1 MIASS
6 RRTFGDATTLDR
18 RVAQVR
24 VVDPHHP
31 LYGKCFPVSDRR
43 SGRGPR
49 LIVIRLPDGRERG
62 ISRSATAPT
71 SASDDLAA
79 AAPSRQVHIS
89 VRTLLPLAN
98 HVRAVL
104 ASRHADL
111 EGGGGRDLDQM
122 AAKRGRRCCHA
133 CGRSSQSRH
142 SVSWRSG
149 WDSSCNA
156 CGRGPSAQRR
166 VIVLSMTLSTDERIT
181 NAHRAKLAY
190 VYVRQSS
197 PGQVRHHQEST
208 ELQYRLVE
216 RATLFGWPRE
226 RVHVI
231 DDDLGKSGTS
241 SRDRHGFQTLI
252 AEVGLG
258 KAGLVMSLDASRLA
272 RNNRDWHQLLELC
285 SLFGVLIADGERL
298 YDPAAYHDR
307 LLLGLSGIMSE
318 AELHQI
324 KIRLH
329 QGERQK
335 AARGELRLPLP
346 AGLIHNRD
354 GSVTFNPDEE
364 VQERLRLVFA
374 KFRELRSAKAVM
386 RYLRR
391 GNLLLPVR
399 PLHGPAPH
407 DVVWRVADSARVIQI
422 LKNPAYAGAYVY
434 GRRRPDPLRRQPGS
448 ERIGTVAVAPEDWS
462 ICLKD
467 AHPAYVDW
475 DEFMANRRQL
485 VDNLNRYDTGR
496 PGVPRK
502 GNALLQGI
510 VSCGRCA
517 RRMCL
522 RYSGPN
528 GDYPVYVCVA
538 DHSSEGRPK
547 CQEVRALAVDAE
559 VERLILEALTP
570 DRIALAVAALG
581 EIEAETR
588 AMERQWTLKRERA
601 RYDAERARRQ
611 YDAVEPE
618 NRLVARSLERVWEE
632 RLRRVDQIE
641 QEYNAWRREQA
652 VSISES
658 DRQEILALGEDLP
671 RLWDATTTTISG
683 PQADRSTGDQGGH
696 AGSETSARLRLDQ
709 DYLADW
715 FDKRALVAATCAE
728 LCAARRSGPSAPA
741 HHRAERPAEDGWRD
755 RPHP

>member
-1 MIASS
+1 MLSS
-6 RRTFGDATTLDR
+6 
-18 RVAQVR
+18 
-24 VVDPHHP
+24 
-31 LYGKCFPVSDRR
+31 
-43 SGRGPR
+43 
-49 LIVIRLPDGRERG
+49 
-62 ISRSATAPT
+62 
-71 SASDDLAA
+71 
-79 AAPSRQVHIS
+79 
-89 VRTLLPLAN
+89 
-98 HVRAVL
+98 
-104 ASRHADL
+104 
-111 EGGGGRDLDQM
+111 
-122 AAKRGRRCCHA
+122 
-133 CGRSSQSRH
+133 
-142 SVSWRSG
+142 
-149 WDSSCNA
+149 
-156 CGRGPSAQRR
+156 
-166 VIVLSMTLSTDERIT
+166 TLSIDERIT
-181 NAHRAKLAY
+181 TAHRAKLAY

-208 ELQYRLVE
+208 ALQYRLVE
-216 RATLFGWPRE
+216 RAAFLGWPQE

-386 RYLRR
+386 RYLRH

-407 DVVWRVADSARVIQI
+407 DVVWRPADSARVIQI

-448 ERIGTVAVAPEDWS
+448 ERIGSVAVAPEEWS

-467 AHPAYVDW
+467 AHPAYLDW

-485 VDNLNRYDTGR
+485 ADNVARYDVGR
-496 PGVPRK
+496 PGAPRK
-502 GNALLQGI
+502 GEALLQGI
-510 VSCGRCA
+510 VGCGRCA

-528 GDYPVYVCVA
+528 GDYPVYVCLA
-538 DHSSEGRPK
+538 DHNAEGRPR

-559 VERLILEALTP
+559 VERLILAALTP
-570 DRIALAVAALG
+570 DRIAVAVAAMG
-581 EIEAETR
+581 EIEQETR
-588 AMERQWTLKRERA
+588 AMERQWSLKRERA

-618 NRLVARSLERVWEE
+618 NRLVARSLEHLWEE
-632 RLRRVDQIE
+632 RLRRADQLE
-641 QEYNAWRREQA
+641 QEYAAWRREQV
-652 VSISES
+652 VSISDS
-658 DRQEILALGEDLP
+658 DRQAILSLGEDLP
-671 RLWDATTTTISG
+671 RLWRASTTKS
-683 PQADRSTGDQGGH
+683 ADRKQIVRLVIKEVALDQKRRRGYVWIKIAWQTGAASEHWLQRSVQSYAQHADQG
-696 AGSETSARLRLDQ
+696 RLRQRIVELNGQQKMDAEIADILNKEALRTAHGPPFSGKMIHLLRKRWKISTVKINGAAANPFSWPDGSYSVRGAAAVIGITSQ
-709 DYLADW
+709 TVFDWLRKGLPTGKQLAKGMPW
-715 FDKRALVAATCAE
+715 QISLSPEQAIALRAR
-728 LCAARRSGPSAPA
+728 ARRTTRFAGEAS
-741 HHRAERPAEDGWRD
+741 
-755 RPHP
+755 

>member
-1 MIASS
+1 
-6 RRTFGDATTLDR
+6 
-18 RVAQVR
+18 
-24 VVDPHHP
+24 
-31 LYGKCFPVSDRR
+31 VSV
-43 SGRGPR
+43 
-49 LIVIRLPDGRERG
+49 L
-62 ISRSATAPT
+62 T
-71 SASDDLAA
+71 S
-79 AAPSRQVHIS
+79 
-89 VRTLLPLAN
+89 
-98 HVRAVL
+98 
-104 ASRHADL
+104 
-111 EGGGGRDLDQM
+111 
-122 AAKRGRRCCHA
+122 
-133 CGRSSQSRH
+133 
-142 SVSWRSG
+142 
-149 WDSSCNA
+149 
-156 CGRGPSAQRR
+156 
-166 VIVLSMTLSTDERIT
+166 TLSTDERIT
-181 NAHRAKLAY
+181 TAHRAKLAY
-190 VYVRQSS
+190 VYIRQSS

-208 ELQYRLVE
+208 ALQYRLAE
-216 RATLFGWPRE
+216 RAALFGWPRE

-241 SRDRHGFQTLI
+241 SRDRQGFQTLI

-364 VQERLRLVFA
+364 VQERLRMVFA

-407 DVVWRVADSARVIQI
+407 DLVWQPANSARVTQI

-448 ERIGTVAVAPEDWS
+448 DRIGTVAVAPEDWS

-467 AHPAYVDW
+467 AHPAYLDW

-485 VDNLNRYDTGR
+485 ADNLGRYDAGR
-496 PGVPRK
+496 PGAPRK
-502 GNALLQGI
+502 GSALLQGI

-538 DHSSEGRPK
+538 DSSSEGRPR

-559 VERLILEALTP
+559 VERLILTALTP

-581 EIEAETR
+581 EIEQETR
-588 AMERQWTLKRERA
+588 AMERQWSLKRERA

-611 YDAVEPE
+611 YDTVEPE
-618 NRLVARSLERVWEE
+618 NRLVARSLERAWEE
-632 RLRRVDQIE
+632 RLRRADQIE

-671 RLWDATTTTISG
+671 RLWHAASTRS
-683 PQADRSTGDQGGH
+683 ADRKHIVRLVIKEVTLDQKRRRGYVWIRVIWQTGAASEHWLQRCVQSYAQHADQD
-696 AGSETSARLRLDQ
+696 RLRQ
-709 DYLADW
+709 
-715 FDKRALVAATCAE
+715 RIAE
-728 LCAARRSGPSAPA
+728 LNGLQKMDGEIAAILNQEALRTAHGPPFSGNMIHCLRKRWRMPTVKINGKTANPPQWPDGSYSVQGAAAAIGITPQVIFDWLRRGWLTGRQLAKGMPWQISLSPEQALEL
-741 HHRAERPAEDGWRD
+741 RARVRRTTRSKREAS
-755 RPHP
+755 